1 MWPCDLIPNLALIWP
16 TEWHLSVTE
25 LLLAT
30 VLCLLSCL
38 TICRARHF
46 YLWRRHGIPGP
57 PPSLI
62 FGNLL
67 QLRTRDK
74 DVLGVQ
80 TEWLQKYGKVCGYYI
95 GYRPTLMVADLGIL
109 SQILIKDFPAF
120 ANRAR
125 HHLATKPYCDMLVD
139 KRDQEWKMLRTLI
152 NPVFSLAKLKQM
164 LPLMQNC
171 VDDLLGVV
179 SDYVDSGHDFDIFS
193 LSQGFTLDVI
203 GRCALAMRIDCQRN
217 QQDPL
222 LQLIRR
228 FFKFAISPLVIMAM
242 VAPALA
248 PWLRCFRGTT
258 TSALVEA
265 RVISN
270 LNEVICRRRKTPGNS
285 VDFLQLLID
294 ASGEGVDENSRLE
307 MLDPSSYPPAQESWP
322 PGTTSS
328 SLPPSSRSS
337 LPTKDDHNCMVDTC
351 CRLTK
356 GRTWNLPGERTSEGG
371 AGDVRSLGGGGGG
384 GGGEGGGVGVGGGG
398 DISRG
403 NDTKVSV
410 PGDDISGDNTT
421 NIITAGKSRRGSN
434 EDRMSR
440 SRSQERPNSSSSIGS
455 SEDKPSRSR
464 SQERPP
470 TGTNTNDTNEKPP
483 SRPQSHER
491 PPRKTNTNDTN
502 EKPPIRTSPQE
513 RPHLTDDE
521 VVANAY
527 MFVLAGYETTANA
540 IAFTSYTL
548 ARYPQWQE
556 LCVEELRKVMD
567 GQEQNELTYEQV
579 SCLHVL
585 ERVFQET
592 LRIYPPVP
600 SFVTREA
607 GLTREVGG
615 VTIPSGVN
623 VTVPVWHIHHDPALW
638 PDPEKFDPDRFLPE
652 MKKGRPS
659 LAWMPFGA
667 GPRNCIGIRF
677 ARLEAK
683 LALATLLRDYVIE
696 LAPCVKDP
704 LPVGVQTV
712 TLCPT
717 EGVWLR
723 ARRRTQKE

>member
-1 MWPCDLIPNLALIWP
+1 MTPNQSSHIRDTFYIEIQNSLLEDTAGPMREKLI
-16 TEWHLSVTE
+16 V
-25 LLLAT
+25 
-30 VLCLLSCL
+30 
-38 TICRARHF
+38 
-46 YLWRRHGIPGP
+46 
-57 PPSLI
+57 
-62 FGNLL
+62 
-67 QLRTRDK
+67 
-74 DVLGVQ
+74 
-80 TEWLQKYGKVCGYYI
+80 
-95 GYRPTLMVADLGIL
+95 RPRI
-109 SQILIKDFPAF
+109 I
-120 ANRAR
+120 
-125 HHLATKPYCDMLVD
+125 TK
-139 KRDQEWKMLRTLI
+139 KSNQHKIT
-152 NPVFSLAKLKQM
+152 Q
-164 LPLMQNC
+164 
-171 VDDLLGVV
+171 
-179 SDYVDSGHDFDIFS
+179 DYVDGGRDFDIFS

-270 LNEVICRRRKTPGNS
+270 LNEVICRRRNTPGRQTLTRAHVCICALS
-285 VDFLQLLID
+285 LCTHVPLPSDFLQLLID
-294 ASGEGVDENSRLE
+294 ASDEGADDSFRLE
-307 MLDPSSYPPAQESWP
+307 MLDPSSHPPAQESSSAP
-322 PGTTSS
+322 LGTTSS
-328 SLPPSSRSS
+328 SSSLLQPSRSS
-337 LPTKDDHNCMVDTC
+337 PPPEDDHNCMVDTC

-356 GRTWNLPGERTSEGG
+356 ARTRSLPGERTSEGG
-371 AGDVRSLGGGGGG
+371 AGDVRSLDGGGGGG
-384 GGGEGGGVGVGGGG
+384 G
-398 DISRG
+398 DTSRG
-403 NDTKVSV
+403 SERDSRVSDDATT
-410 PGDDISGDNTT
+410 GDDTT
-421 NIITAGKSRRGSN
+421 GVV
-434 EDRMSR
+434 
-440 SRSQERPNSSSSIGS
+440 S
-455 SEDKPSRSR
+455 SEDRPSRSR

-470 TGTNTNDTNEKPP
+470 GGSSTNDEEPPSRTPHQERPPSSNSNNSNEEPP
-483 SRPQSHER
+483 SRPHSHER
-491 PPRKTNTNDTN
+491 PLHTNDNN
-502 EKPPIRTSPQE
+502 ENPPSRTPAQE

-556 LCVEELRKVMD
+556 SCRVEELRSD
-567 GQEQNELTYEQV
+567 GRAVIHRALLPHTSTHLPSVTWLRSPFLPQEQRVLTYEQV

-607 GLTREVGG
+607 GLTREVDG

-696 LAPCVKDP
+696 LAP
-704 LPVGVQTV
+704 
-712 TLCPT
+712 
-717 EGVWLR
+717 LR
-723 ARRRTQKE
+723 QGPFARRCTNCDAVSYRRSMAEGEKNERRRVR

>member
-1 MWPCDLIPNLALIWP
+1 M
-16 TEWHLSVTE
+16 
-25 LLLAT
+25 
-30 VLCLLSCL
+30 
-38 TICRARHF
+38 
-46 YLWRRHGIPGP
+46 
-57 PPSLI
+57 
-62 FGNLL
+62 
-67 QLRTRDK
+67 
-74 DVLGVQ
+74 Q

-95 GYRPTLMVADLGIL
+95 GFRPTLMVSDLGIL

-139 KRDQEWKMLRTLI
+139 KRDQEWKTLRTLI

-164 LPLMQNC
+164 LPLMQDC
-171 VDDLLGVV
+171 VDDFLGVV
-179 SDYVDSGHDFDIFS
+179 SDYVDNGRDFDIFS

-270 LNEVICRRRKTPGNS
+270 LNEVICRRRKTPGTS

-294 ASGEGVDENSRLE
+294 ASDEGADDSSRLE
-307 MLDPSSYPPAQESWP
+307 MLDPSSHPQESSP

-328 SLPPSSRSS
+328 SSRPPGRSS
-337 LPTKDDHNCMVDTC
+337 PPTTDDHNCMVDTC
-351 CRLTK
+351 CRLRK
-356 GRTWNLPGERTSEGG
+356 ARPWILPEERTSEGG
-371 AGDVRSLGGGGGG
+371 AGDARSRGGVSRGGGGGG
-384 GGGEGGGVGVGGGG
+384 GGG
-398 DISRG
+398 RG
-403 NDTKVSV
+403 SQSDARALTA
-410 PGDDISGDNTT
+410 GDDAAGDDTTNTT
-421 NIITAGKSRRGSN
+421 GSESRRESN
-434 EDRMSR
+434 EDRASR
-440 SRSQERPNSSSSIGS
+440 SRSQERPVSSSSTGSIG
-455 SEDKPSRSR
+455 EKPSRSR

-470 TGTNTNDTNEKPP
+470 SRTTTNIVEDPP
-483 SRPQSHER
+483 SRPHGQDR
-491 PPRKTNTNDTN
+491 PPSTRTNNEDPPHPTPSQDRPPCKTNTSDNR
-502 EKPPIRTSPQE
+502 EEPPSRAQPQE

-556 LCVEELRKVMD
+556 LCVEELRAVTG
-567 GQEQNELTYEQV
+567 GQAQTNLTYEQV

-607 GLTREVGG
+607 GLTRDVGG

-638 PDPEKFDPDRFLPE
+638 PDPDKFDPDRFLPE
-652 MKKGRPS
+652 RKKGRPS

-712 TLCPT
+712 TLCPS